1 MLYFNFFDNI
11 SFMTKIEFTKKLK
24 NVGLDKNK
32 FAKLSGEN
40 YCTVLGWGRIYKNN
54 KKEKKVL
61 KVPIWID
68 SWIENYEKAQK
79 YENIVKNI
87 NGI

>member
-1 MLYFNFFDNI
+1 
-11 SFMTKIEFTKKLK
+11 MTKIEFTKKLK
-24 NVGLDKNK
+24 NVGLNKSK

-40 YCTVLGWGRIYKNN
+40 YYTVLGWGRTYKKE

-68 SWIENYEKAQK
+68 SWLENYEKAQK

-87 NGI
+87 STEIKS

>member
-1 MLYFNFFDNI
+1 
-11 SFMTKIEFTKKLK
+11 MTKIEFTNKLK
-24 NVGLDKNK
+24 NIGLNKSK

-40 YCTVLGWGRIYKNN
+40 YSTVLGWGRIYENV
-54 KKEKKVL
+54 KKEKKIL

-79 YENIVKNI
+79 YDYIVKNI
-87 NGI
+87 KGMPH